1 MQWPKNLMN
10 SSLVGQNTV
19 KKIYSLA
26 NECSYDLTQ
35 SSFVPRRYHSSQQFS
50 FRPVNCDEVEKVI
63 TSMPSDKAPGIDKIS
78 IRVIKHS
85 LPAILPSVTSIIN
98 ESLASNTFPTQWKTA
113 EVIPVLKEGDHEKPN
128 NYRPISLLPA
138 LSKVCE
144 RIALNQLMP
153 YLEENDRL
161 SVHQSGNKKWH
172 STETSLIYTSDRILT
187 AIDQKK
193 TSAVVLLD
201 MSKAFD
207 SVNHD
212 ILVNKLQDIGLSPST
227 IQWFRSYLSYRYQA
241 VRINTALS
249 EPLLM
254 RYGVPQGSIL
264 GPLLFTVYAND
275 LPSIP
280 QHCSTGLLCR

>member
-1 MQWPKNLMN
+1 MHQGFLLIIRINN
-10 SSLVGQNTV
+10 
-19 KKIYSLA
+19 II
-26 NECSYDLTQ
+26 D
-35 SSFVPRRYHSSQQFS
+35 
-50 FRPVNCDEVEKVI
+50 I
-63 TSMPSDKAPGIDKIS
+63 TTW
-78 IRVIKHS
+78 
-85 LPAILPSVTSIIN
+85 LSV
-98 ESLASNTFPTQWKTA
+98 
-113 EVIPVLKEGDHEKPN
+113 
-128 NYRPISLLPA
+128 

-212 ILVNKLQDIGLSPST
+212 ILVNKLQVIGLSSST
-227 IQWFRSYLSYRYQA
+227 IQWFRSYLSNRYQA
-241 VRINTALS
+241 VHINTALS
-249 EPLLM
+249 KPLLM
-254 RYGVPQGSIL
+254 RHGAYLAATFYSLLQWRTINPAIL
-264 GPLLFTVYAND
+264 F
-275 LPSIP
+275 
-280 QHCSTGLLCR
+280 HGLLCWWH